1 MGNIWWQKNKGPA
14 VREEEFTG
22 QDAHPVLCYLT
33 GTGFQKWWNAI
44 QNFKTSNFKISSP
57 HQDRPLKRE
66 KSFGERQSSVTSPG
80 DAGLFIS
87 SCILRII
94 FGFCLFVGELL
105 LNMPIIQNFC
115 LDFYRISVLIISPAQ
130 EMSHWRRHLGQPPTR
145 GWDKSWIY
153 PFRREKHRKTSS

>member
-1 MGNIWWQKNKGPA
+1 MRTQSSVISPEQVFKNDKMP
-14 VREEEFTG
+14 FKTSK
-22 QDAHPVLCYLT
+22 L
-33 GTGFQKWWNAI
+33 
-44 QNFKTSNFKISSP
+44 QNFKTSKLQNFKTSSP

-80 DAGLFIS
+80 DAGLFIL

-145 GWDKSWIY
+145 G
-153 PFRREKHRKTSS
+153 